1 MHKSLTL
8 IALAIS
14 VQGLCQ
20 KEVVSAYNAN
30 KEGDFAT
37 AATYIEQAIQN
48 PKANVKNKT
57 WRYRGEIYLNISRDS
72 ALFAAYPDALVRS
85 KDSYMKAQELDTKG
99 SYASEIQV
107 GLGQVQMAAS
117 NTGIGMYNT
126 GDFGS
131 AGAFF
136 DLSAEIASAFE
147 ATDTMAIYNSAL
159 CYEKAGE
166 VDLAVAR
173 YRACADIEYQVPNV
187 FLFISN
193 LYRENGREAEAL
205 ETLAEARGLY
215 PREQSLIIEELNIYL
230 TNEEFDKAKENL
242 ALAAAQDPT
251 NEILWF
257 SLGSVLDN
265 LGNADEAIE
274 AYGKALDV
282 KPNYFDANYNLGA
295 LYFNR
300 AVESFNVANDMWSP
314 RMTKTQAAS
323 QKAEETKSKELFR
336 AALPYLLDAN
346 CSKPN
351 DAETLRSLKDC
362 LARTGEDDLFA
373 KASSNLK
380 LVQSGDSDLSPVG
393 DCSRFEA
400 LKNAAAENVER
411 EQSID
416 NLNAALDAWVSE
428 MHALCAEDFPDLE
441 SDNPWSSYVNCSGD
455 SVVNTYFLDENY
467 QNCLFGSPPFEGFQ
481 DLLDR
486 LGYDILRA
494 RRDIA
499 WNNWS
504 EGGFTVTHCEP
515 SDSQWSPSEAVRMDG
530 ALKFQDLSNEC
541 LTFEIALITVHYF
554 GDGTEGSF
562 NAPFLWL
569 NRNRVYMLDAR

>member
-1 MHKSLTL
+1 MQKILTL
-8 IALAIS
+8 MAFAIC
-14 VQGLCQ
+14 VQGFGQ

-57 WRYRGEIYLNISRDS
+57 WRYRGEIYLNISKDS
-72 ALFAAYPDALVRS
+72 ALFAAYPDALVRA
-85 KDSYMKAQELDTKG
+85 KDSYMKAQELDSKG

-117 NTGIGMYNT
+117 NAGIGNYNT
-126 GDFGS
+126 GNFGA

-136 DLSAEIASAFE
+136 DLGAEIAQAFE
-147 ATDTMAIYNSAL
+147 TTDTMAIYNSAL

-242 ALAAAQDPT
+242 ALAAEQDPT

-274 AYGKALDV
+274 AYKKALEV
-282 KPNYFDANYNLGA
+282 KADYFDANYNLGA
-295 LYFNR
+295 LYFNQ
-300 AVESFNVANDMWSP
+300 AVQGINAANDMWKP
-314 RMTKTQAAS
+314 RMTKAESDTQKQLEDDA
-323 QKAEETKSKELFR
+323 KALFETAK
-336 AALPYLLDAN
+336 PYLEAAHATDA
-346 CSKPN
+346 
-351 DAETLRSLKDC
+351 DDLETMRSLRDIY
-362 LARTGEDDLFA
+362 ARTGDDDKMLELTA
-373 KASSNLK
+373 KIKAASN
-380 LVQSGDSDLSPVG
+380 
-393 DCSRFEA
+393 
-400 LKNAAAENVER
+400 
-411 EQSID
+411 
-416 NLNAALDAWVSE
+416 
-428 MHALCAEDFPDLE
+428 
-441 SDNPWSSYVNCSGD
+441 
-455 SVVNTYFLDENY
+455 
-467 QNCLFGSPPFEGFQ
+467 
-481 DLLDR
+481 
-486 LGYDILRA
+486 
-494 RRDIA
+494 
-499 WNNWS
+499 
-504 EGGFTVTHCEP
+504 
-515 SDSQWSPSEAVRMDG
+515 
-530 ALKFQDLSNEC
+530 
-541 LTFEIALITVHYF
+541 
-554 GDGTEGSF
+554 
-562 NAPFLWL
+562 
-569 NRNRVYMLDAR
+569 

>member
-1 MHKSLTL
+1 MQKTLTL
-8 IALAIS
+8 MSLAIC
-14 VQGLCQ
+14 VQGFGQ

-57 WRYRGEIYLNISRDS
+57 WRYRGEIYLNISKDS
-72 ALFAAYPDALVRS
+72 ALFAAYPDALVRA
-85 KDSYMKAQELDTKG
+85 KDSYMKAQELDSKG

-117 NTGIGMYNT
+117 NAGIGNYNT
-126 GDFGS
+126 GNFGA

-136 DLSAEIASAFE
+136 DLGAEIAQAFE

-173 YRACADIEYQVPNV
+173 YRACADIDYQVPNV

-242 ALAAAQDPT
+242 ALAAEQDPT

-274 AYGKALDV
+274 AYKKALEV
-282 KPNYFDANYNLGA
+282 KADYFDANYNLGA
-295 LYFNR
+295 LYFNQ
-300 AVESFNVANDMWSP
+300 AVQGINAANDMWKP
-314 RMTKTQAAS
+314 RMTKAESDA
-323 QKAEETKSKELFR
+323 QKQLEDDAKALFETAK
-336 AALPYLLDAN
+336 PYLEAAHATDA
-346 CSKPN
+346 
-351 DAETLRSLKDC
+351 DDLETMRSLRDIY
-362 LARTGEDDLFA
+362 ARTGDDDKMLELTA
-373 KASSNLK
+373 KIKAASN
-380 LVQSGDSDLSPVG
+380 
-393 DCSRFEA
+393 
-400 LKNAAAENVER
+400 
-411 EQSID
+411 
-416 NLNAALDAWVSE
+416 
-428 MHALCAEDFPDLE
+428 
-441 SDNPWSSYVNCSGD
+441 
-455 SVVNTYFLDENY
+455 
-467 QNCLFGSPPFEGFQ
+467 
-481 DLLDR
+481 
-486 LGYDILRA
+486 
-494 RRDIA
+494 
-499 WNNWS
+499 
-504 EGGFTVTHCEP
+504 
-515 SDSQWSPSEAVRMDG
+515 
-530 ALKFQDLSNEC
+530 
-541 LTFEIALITVHYF
+541 
-554 GDGTEGSF
+554 
-562 NAPFLWL
+562 
-569 NRNRVYMLDAR
+569 

>member
-1 MHKSLTL
+1 MQKTLTL
-8 IALAIS
+8 MALAIC
-14 VQGLCQ
+14 VQGFGQ

-57 WRYRGEIYLNISRDS
+57 WRYRGEIYLNISKDS
-72 ALFAAYPDALVRS
+72 ALFAAYPDALVRA
-85 KDSYMKAQELDTKG
+85 KDSYMKAQELDSKG

-117 NTGIGMYNT
+117 NAGIGNYNT
-126 GDFGS
+126 GNFRA

-136 DLSAEIASAFE
+136 DLGAEIAQAFE

-173 YRACADIEYQVPNV
+173 YRVCSDIEYQVPNV

-242 ALAAAQDPT
+242 ALAAEQDPT

-274 AYGKALDV
+274 AYKKALEV
-282 KPNYFDANYNLGA
+282 KADYFDANYNLGA
-295 LYFNR
+295 LYFNQ
-300 AVESFNVANDMWSP
+300 AVQGINTANDMWKP
-314 RMTKTQAAS
+314 RMTKAESDA
-323 QKAEETKSKELFR
+323 QKQLEDDAKALFETAK
-336 AALPYLLDAN
+336 PYLEAAHAADAN
-346 CSKPN
+346 
-351 DAETLRSLKDC
+351 DLETMRSLRDIY
-362 LARTGEDDLFA
+362 ARTGDDDKMLELTA
-373 KASSNLK
+373 KIKAASN
-380 LVQSGDSDLSPVG
+380 
-393 DCSRFEA
+393 
-400 LKNAAAENVER
+400 
-411 EQSID
+411 
-416 NLNAALDAWVSE
+416 
-428 MHALCAEDFPDLE
+428 
-441 SDNPWSSYVNCSGD
+441 
-455 SVVNTYFLDENY
+455 
-467 QNCLFGSPPFEGFQ
+467 
-481 DLLDR
+481 
-486 LGYDILRA
+486 
-494 RRDIA
+494 
-499 WNNWS
+499 
-504 EGGFTVTHCEP
+504 
-515 SDSQWSPSEAVRMDG
+515 
-530 ALKFQDLSNEC
+530 
-541 LTFEIALITVHYF
+541 
-554 GDGTEGSF
+554 
-562 NAPFLWL
+562 
-569 NRNRVYMLDAR
+569 

>member
-1 MHKSLTL
+1 MGSQTAMQKTKHMHMHKSLTL

-14 VQGLCQ
+14 VQGLGQ

-85 KDSYMKAQELDTKG
+85 KDSYLKAQELDTKG

-242 ALAAAQDPT
+242 ALAAEQDPT

-274 AYGKALDV
+274 AYKKALGV
-282 KPNYFDANYNLGA
+282 KADYFDANYNLGA
-295 LYFNR
+295 LYFNQ
-300 AVESFNVANDMWSP
+300 AVQGINAANDMWKP
-314 RMTKTQAAS
+314 RMTKAESAA
-323 QKAEETKSKELFR
+323 QKQLEDDAKALFETAK
-336 AALPYLLDAN
+336 PYLEKAHEVDA
-346 CSKPN
+346 
-351 DAETLRSLKDC
+351 DDLETMRSLRDIY
-362 LARTGEDDLFA
+362 ARTGDDDKMLELTA
-373 KASSNLK
+373 KIKAASN
-380 LVQSGDSDLSPVG
+380 
-393 DCSRFEA
+393 
-400 LKNAAAENVER
+400 
-411 EQSID
+411 
-416 NLNAALDAWVSE
+416 
-428 MHALCAEDFPDLE
+428 
-441 SDNPWSSYVNCSGD
+441 
-455 SVVNTYFLDENY
+455 
-467 QNCLFGSPPFEGFQ
+467 
-481 DLLDR
+481 
-486 LGYDILRA
+486 
-494 RRDIA
+494 
-499 WNNWS
+499 
-504 EGGFTVTHCEP
+504 
-515 SDSQWSPSEAVRMDG
+515 
-530 ALKFQDLSNEC
+530 
-541 LTFEIALITVHYF
+541 
-554 GDGTEGSF
+554 
-562 NAPFLWL
+562 
-569 NRNRVYMLDAR
+569 